1 MNESSFIQSSRSRL
15 STRGTNIRL
24 IEKGV
29 EKAFLATVEGLADG
43 VEKLRRK
50 RDHGPASVIERMNI
64 HSSNVEQKRMRG
76 GQLTDA
82 RRQRL
87 LDAALTLFAHRGY
100 HGTSVPDVAKAAKV
114 ATGSVYNYFTDKND
128 LVNQVYREAKR
139 HLKSTLLDGLAE
151 PNLAEPNA
159 GEHWFAEV
167 WRRLSVFA
175 LAEPDA
181 FRFLE
186 MQDHVE
192 YLDDES
198 RALELSVLGPLFMA
212 GQKLRE
218 RSSGPS
224 IDVAIALLWGAF
236 VGVVKAGR
244 LGYLKIDEKK
254 LAEAGIAAWR
264 LIAPGTGSAAAKPTS
279 RTTPPNRR
287 KKGN

>member
-1 MNESSFIQSSRSRL
+1 M
-15 STRGTNIRL
+15 STRGANIRL

-29 EKAFLATVEGLADG
+29 EKAFTATVEGIADG

-50 RDHGPASVIERMNI
+50 RGHAPASMIEPMNI
-64 HSSNVEQKRMRG
+64 HSLNQPEKRSRG
-76 GQLTDA
+76 GQLSDA

-87 LDAALTLFAHRGY
+87 LEAALKLFAERGY

-114 ATGSVYNYFTDKND
+114 ATGSVYNYFADKND
-128 LVNQVYREAKR
+128 LVNQVYRDAKR
-139 HLKSTLLDGLAE
+139 QLKAALLDGLGE
-151 PNLAEPNA
+151 PNLAEPSA
-159 GEHWFAEV
+159 AEQWFAEV

-175 LAEPDA
+175 IAEPDA

-212 GQKLRE
+212 GQKFRKQ
-218 RSSGPS
+218 SGGPS
-224 IDVAIALLWGAF
+224 IDIAIALLWGAF

-254 LAEAGIAAWR
+254 LAEAGVAAWR
-264 LIAPGTGSAAAKPTS
+264 LIAPTTS
-279 RTTPPNRR
+279 TPPNRR

>member
-1 MNESSFIQSSRSRL
+1 M

-24 IEKGV
+24 LEKGV
-29 EKAFLATVEGLADG
+29 EKAFLATVEGIADG

-50 RDHGPASVIERMNI
+50 RGHAPSSAIERMNI
-64 HSSNVEQKRMRG
+64 HSSNVEQARTRG
-76 GQLTDA
+76 GQLSDA

-151 PNLAEPNA
+151 PNLEEPDA
-159 GEHWFAEV
+159 GERWFAEL
-167 WRRLSVFA
+167 WRRLSAFA
-175 LAEPDA
+175 IAEPDA

-198 RALELSVLGPLFMA
+198 RALELSVLGPLFFA
-212 GQKLRE
+212 GKKLRD
-218 RSSGPS
+218 RSGGPS
-224 IDVAIALLWGAF
+224 IDIAIALLWGAF

-244 LGYLKIDEKK
+244 LGYLEVDEKK
-254 LAEAGIAAWR
+254 LAEAGVAAWR
-264 LIAPGTGSAAAKPTS
+264 LIAPGTTAAKTTS